1 MIMRREEITKLVKC
15 VKKKNAIVFKMLGE
29 YDKSKF
35 SDVKWKSSKRS
46 GKIA

>member
-1 MIMRREEITKLVKC
+1 MRGKEVTKLVER

-35 SDVKWKSSKRS
+35 SDVKWKSSKKF
-46 GKIA
+46 GKTV